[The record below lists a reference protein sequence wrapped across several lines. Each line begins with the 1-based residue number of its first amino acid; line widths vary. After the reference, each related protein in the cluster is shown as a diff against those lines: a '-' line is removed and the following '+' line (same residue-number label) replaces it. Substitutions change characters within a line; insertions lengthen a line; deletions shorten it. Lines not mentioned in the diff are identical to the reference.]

1 MSTAILFTGQGSQ
14 FVGMGSELAASN
26 DSARSV
32 YLEADH
38 ILPGLSE
45 LCFQGPEELLNET
58 SHTQPAVYA
67 TEMAL
72 WQVFRERWS
81 EKLSDI
87 VCMAGHSLGEYSAL
101 TAAGSLT
108 FTDGLTVVVARGQ
121 AMRDAGA
128 HAPGGMLVVLGL
140 DDAAAE
146 AVTEDIRAGGAR
158 VWAANYNSPGQVVLA
173 GTREALELA
182 QKAAL
187 ARGAKR
193 CVPLAVSV
201 ACHTPLMEEAGE
213 KLAITLN
220 AISVT
225 APWVPVVANVDAEP
239 LSAPAL
245 IRSALLRQLTSPV
258 RWSDSVVTMKQLGVT
273 NLVEIG
279 PKPVL
284 TGLVQ
289 RIDRSLHIQ
298 SVSDMATVGAL
309 TWE

>member
-14 FVGMGSELAASN
+14 FVGMGSELAVGS

-32 YLEADH
+32 YLEADRT
-38 ILPGLSE
+38 LPGLSK
-45 LCFQGPEELLNET
+45 LCFRGPEELLNET

-72 WQVFRERWS
+72 WQVFRECWS

-101 TAAGSLT
+101 TAAGALT
-108 FTDGLTVVVARGQ
+108 FSEGLQVVAVRGQ

-146 AVTEDIRAGGAR
+146 AVTEDVRAGGAR
-158 VWAANYNSPGQVVLA
+158 VWVANYNSPGQVVLA
-173 GTREALELA
+173 GTREALELT
-182 QKAAL
+182 QRAAL

-201 ACHTPLMEEAGE
+201 ACHTPLMQEAGE
-213 KLAITLN
+213 KLAATLN
-220 AISVT
+220 TISVA
-225 APWVPVVANVDAEP
+225 APWAPVIANVDARP
-239 LSAPAL
+239 LSEPAS

-258 RWSDSVVTMKQLGVT
+258 RWSDSVVTMKQLGAT
-273 NLVEIG
+273 NLIEIG

-284 TGLVQ
+284 AGLVQ

-298 SVSDMATVGAL
+298 SVSDMATIEAL